1 MIAKKFVPSRGVGLL
16 VIALTSRSVLKHLA
30 QSAQPSTDTAAAS
43 PQVMHRP
50 WAELTASPTSSPFIP
65 PTVC

>member
-1 MIAKKFVPSRGVGLL
+1 MTAKKSVPTRGVGLL
-16 VIALTSRSVLKHLA
+16 VIALTFRSFRKHLP